1 MGERGGKRGESFNKR
16 LMMDWMHGWSWTTSS
31 CWHHTLGMEQ
41 LACWVPNARVAR
53 YTSTLQFLCKR
64 YYCWLLELSR
74 FGALRTVKASCSSG
88 CWAEQSCPGAA
99 RCSEMLISGEQLS
112 LQACWRRTRGWWQST
127 PRRPGSGERLVGRA
141 TGGSQL
147 LKLSQL
153 ASPAGREAVGAAKD
167 MTFLML
173 IRKGGSIHNSLIY
186 VFMLHVSLI

>member
-1 MGERGGKRGESFNKR
+1 MPD
-16 LMMDWMHGWSWTTSS
+16 DWLNAWLKLNDFFLLSSHIRHGTASVLSAGRSCSS
-31 CWHHTLGMEQ
+31 C
-41 LACWVPNARVAR
+41 
-53 YTSTLQFLCKR
+53 TLQFLCKR

-74 FGALRTVKASCSSG
+74 LERTVRAPCSSG

-99 RCSEMLISGEQLS
+99 RCSEVLISGEQLS
-112 LQACWRRTRGWWQST
+112 RQACWQRTRGWWQST
-127 PRRPGSGERLVGRA
+127 PHRPGSGEILVGKA

-153 ASPAGREAVGAAKD
+153 ASLAGRETVGAAKD

>member
-1 MGERGGKRGESFNKR
+1 MPDDGLNAWLKLNDFFLLASHAR
-16 LMMDWMHGWSWTTSS
+16 HGTASVLSARCSCSS
-31 CWHHTLGMEQ
+31 
-41 LACWVPNARVAR
+41 R
-53 YTSTLQFLCKR
+53 TLQFLCKR
-64 YYCWLLELSR
+64 YYCWRLEISR
-74 FGALRTVKASCSSG
+74 LGALRTVKASCGSG
-88 CWAEQSCPGAA
+88 CWAEPSCPGAA
-99 RCSEMLISGEQLS
+99 RCSEVLISGEQLS
-112 LQACWRRTRGWWQST
+112 LQACWQRTQGWWQST